1 MIEKLSDVRFLV
13 SQIVL
18 EEEDDDQIARQGSNE
33 QYRNSGQKSGDGT
46 VPNDHAYDSRMQ
58 SNSFRLILASCL
70 SICVKYIKIYD
81 DMNYWK
87 DIITQSEKKLKNQR
101 KNLLR
106 SQDMRSETQASD

>member
-18 EEEDDDQIARQGSNE
+18 EEEDDEQIVRQGSNE
-33 QYRNSGQKSGDGT
+33 QYRNSGQKSGDGG
-46 VPNDHAYDSRMQ
+46 NDQGYDQRLQ

-87 DIITQSEKKLKNQR
+87 DIITQKEKKLKN
-101 KNLLR
+101 
-106 SQDMRSETQASD
+106 